1 MGPRGGNAGRPAALL
16 SAAPQTDGSSRSTP
30 DQVYHATKSARGA
43 SGEPPGTQRG
53 RSTAAPGRRRRS
65 RTPLAASA
73 SSLLAGRGSPP
84 SSVAMSA
91 AVSPSWMLLE
101 PFVFRKDDDESF
113 PDEGE
118 APIRATGTTSWGA
131 QFRIAFSLAKPPQ
144 ISRLYAQLPVPGFLD
159 RNVGTPLSIVAT
171 HRHLALVRVATRT
184 SEMVTVQNFFIFTA
198 DEGPSSSLKA
208 LPLCTEP
215 EFDYTR
221 HSVRVPRRR
230 RLPDGTPRLLN
241 VRNLGFW
248 CRGKQFVV
256 VELTLFKPINHD
268 KVFADICLLH
278 SDRDQLGATWKS
290 MRVEFLSTDDPD
302 DADLFQISWWCTEAV
317 IPFDKWLCWI
327 DYHRGIL
334 FCDMSKLPNPPT
346 VSFIWFPLDRLPISG
361 NRTGTSTMCYRSVS
375 VVDRGRALKFVN
387 ITRHDGIPFEALKPG
402 TGFTITCH
410 TLVLGRGSMAWKE
423 DYTVTS
429 GELWEANTPERLPR
443 CILMFPRVDI
453 DRPHVVHFLY
463 IEFGYYACKK
473 MWVVSIDMSTKTVES
488 FSLYINGHEGLETD
502 DADLID
508 LIERKSVSPWPFL
521 PCEFPKFLNLS
532 RKRKHME

>member
-1 MGPRGGNAGRPAALL
+1 
-16 SAAPQTDGSSRSTP
+16 
-30 DQVYHATKSARGA
+30 
-43 SGEPPGTQRG
+43 
-53 RSTAAPGRRRRS
+53 
-65 RTPLAASA
+65 
-73 SSLLAGRGSPP
+73 
-84 SSVAMSA
+84 MSA

-101 PFVFRKDDDESF
+101 PFVFRRDDDESF
-113 PDEGE
+113 PDEE
-118 APIRATGTTSWGA
+118 DAPIRATGTTSWGA
-131 QFRIAFSLAKPPQ
+131 QFRIAFSLAKLPH
-144 ISRLYAQLPVPGFLD
+144 ISHLYAQLPVPGFLD

-221 HSVRVPRRR
+221 HSVRVPRFR

-268 KVFADICLLH
+268 
-278 SDRDQLGATWKS
+278 
-290 MRVEFLSTDDPD
+290 
-302 DADLFQISWWCTEAV
+302 
-317 IPFDKWLCWI
+317 
-327 DYHRGIL
+327 
-334 FCDMSKLPNPPT
+334 
-346 VSFIWFPLDRLPISG
+346 
-361 NRTGTSTMCYRSVS
+361 
-375 VVDRGRALKFVN
+375 KFVN

-443 CILMFPRVDI
+443 CILMFPQVDI

-488 FSLYINGHEGLETD
+488 FSLYINGHEGLKTD

-532 RKRKHME
+532 RKREHME